1 MKFSVLAL
9 TVLLSM
15 NSFAQRAEN
24 GNGPGNNGAPQSK
37 CVDFLAKTVHPDS
50 LLGLTKETSKIQI
63 CADFTDNGQGS
74 IELSNF
80 EPAILAAG
88 DVMDMLPKIKA
99 KSRVSNKLCKLFVQD
114 TTGVTD
120 FKVSMEKTAALT
132 MLGGVQAVQQ
142 RVGFENSNY
151 VYAVEILSQVDC
163 GF

>member
-1 MKFSVLAL
+1 M
-9 TVLLSM
+9 
-15 NSFAQRAEN
+15 
-24 GNGPGNNGAPQSK
+24 
-37 CVDFLAKTVHPDS
+37 
-50 LLGLTKETSKIQI
+50 
-63 CADFTDNGQGS
+63 
-74 IELSNF
+74 
-80 EPAILAAG
+80 
-88 DVMDMLPKIKA
+88 
-99 KSRVSNKLCKLFVQD
+99 QD